1 MLVFALVGFADKA
14 FSLKWGLS
22 ESFDKGL
29 MTMGTMLV
37 PIVGICS
44 VGAEF
49 VARHSEAIQSA
60 AQGMPFDPSMIVG
73 AILAPDL
80 GGYFIAKAMAATPE
94 ILIINGVVLGTLLGQ
109 AICFQLPVFLA
120 TLGKEERPFILKGFL
135 VGITMI
141 PLGMLAAEAIL
152 RMNFV
157 TFLGQFVPIL
167 IICALVALGL
177 YKIPD
182 GMVRG
187 FSVIGRIIQIGTYL
201 LFGLAILGV
210 FLPKIALASEESV
223 HTALV
228 ITLKSAIIISGCL
241 VLTDLVM
248 KLFRPQLQK
257 LAKRIGVTEISVIC
271 MLMNCATSLAILPL
285 FSRMDEK
292 GKMLNA
298 AFSISGAY
306 ILGGSMAFVSAV
318 STGYVVGI
326 FIVAKIVSGFLS
338 MYLMHRIFESNKK
351 KGGNENE
358 NTVTVG

>member
-1 MLVFALVGFADKA
+1 MNVFTAIMLVFGLIGFADKA

-22 ESFDKGL
+22 ESFNNGL
-29 MTMGTMLV
+29 MTMGTMVV

-49 VARHSEAIQSA
+49 IEHHSDGIQSA
-60 AQGMPFDPSMIVG
+60 AAGMPFDPSMIVG

-94 ILIINGVVLGTLLGQ
+94 ILIINGVVLGTLMGQ

-120 TLGKEERPFILKGFL
+120 TVSKNDRPLILKGFL

-141 PLGMLAAEAIL
+141 PVGMLAAEAVL
-152 RMNFV
+152 RMHFT
-157 TFLGQFVPIL
+157 TFLGQFLPIL
-167 IICALVALGL
+167 VICILVALGL
-177 YKIPD
+177 YKIPE

-187 FSVIGRIIQIGTYL
+187 FSIIGKIIQLGTNL
-201 LFGLAILGV
+201 LFALAIAGI
-210 FLPKIALASEESV
+210 FIPSIALASEESV
-223 HTALV
+223 LTALL
-228 ITLKSAIIISGCL
+228 ITLKSAIIISGSL
-241 VLTDLVM
+241 VLTELIM
-248 KLFRPQLQK
+248 KFFRPQLQK
-257 LAKRIGVTEISVIC
+257 LSAKIGVNEVSVIC

-285 FSRMDEK
+285 FPRMDQK

-306 ILGGSMAFVSAV
+306 IVGGSMAFVSAV

-326 FIVAKIVSGFLS
+326 FIIAKLVSGLLS
-338 MYLMHRIFESNKK
+338 MMVMHLTYRGEL
-351 KGGNENE
+351 
-358 NTVTVG
+358 

>member
-29 MTMGTMLV
+29 MTMGTMVV

-44 VGAEF
+44 VGAEL
-49 VARHSEAIQSA
+49 VERHAGGLVEATQN
-60 AQGMPFDPSMIVG
+60 MPFDPSMIVG

-120 TLGKEERPFILKGFL
+120 TVDRLDRPPVLKGFL

-141 PLGMLAAEAIL
+141 PAGMLAAEAVL
-152 RMNFV
+152 RMDFIV
-157 TFLGQFVPIL
+157 FLGQFIPIL

-177 YKIPD
+177 HRIPE
-182 GMVRG
+182 GMIKG
-187 FSVIGRIIQIGTYL
+187 FSFIGKLIQIGTYI
-201 LFGLAILGV
+201 LFALAIAGIFV
-210 FLPKIALASEESV
+210 PGISLASEESV
-223 HTALV
+223 YTALTILV
-228 ITLKSAIIISGCL
+228 KSAIIISGCL
-241 VLTDLVM
+241 VLTEMVM
-248 KLFRPQLQK
+248 KFFRPQLRK
-257 LAKRIGVTEISVIC
+257 LAAKIGVNEISVVC

-318 STGYVVGI
+318 SIGYVVVI
-326 FIVAKIVSGFLS
+326 FMVAKVVSGFLS
-338 MYLMHRIFESNKK
+338 MFIMSKIYESQKK
-351 KGGNENE
+351 RVGGKQ
-358 NTVTVG
+358 

>member
-1 MLVFALVGFADKA
+1 MNVFTAIMLVFGIIGFADKA

-29 MTMGTMLV
+29 MTMGTMVV

-49 VARHSEAIQSA
+49 VARHSDGIQA
-60 AQGMPFDPSMIVG
+60 ATEGMPFDPTMIVG

-80 GGYFIAKAMAATPE
+80 GGYFIAKAMTSDPQ

-109 AICFQLPVFLA
+109 AICFQLPVFLS
-120 TLGKEERPFILKGFL
+120 TINKTDRPVILKGFL

-141 PLGMLAAEAIL
+141 PVGMLAAEAIL

-201 LFGLAILGV
+201 LFALAVAGIFV
-210 FLPKIALASEESV
+210 PKIAFASEESV
-223 HTALV
+223 HTAL
-228 ITLKSAIIISGCL
+228 IILLKSAIIISGSL
-241 VLTDLVM
+241 VLTEMIM
-248 KLFRPQLQK
+248 KFFRPQLQRMAEK
-257 LAKRIGVTEISVIC
+257 VGVNEVSVIS

-285 FSRMDEK
+285 FPRMDKK

-306 ILGGSMAFVSAV
+306 IVGGSMAFVSAV
-318 STGYVVGI
+318 STGYVVAI
-326 FIVAKIVSGFLS
+326 FIVAKAVSGFLS
-338 MYLMHRIFESNKK
+338 MFIMHKIYESNIIK
-351 KGGNENE
+351 EE
-358 NTVTVG
+358 Q

>member
-1 MLVFALVGFADKA
+1 MNIFTGIMLVFGIIGFADKA
-14 FSLKWGLS
+14 LSLKWGLS

-29 MTMGTMLV
+29 MTMGTMVV

-49 VARHSEAIQSA
+49 VERHADAIQSA
-60 AQGMPFDPSMIVG
+60 TSGMPFDPSMIIG

-120 TLGKEERPFILKGFL
+120 TVDKGDRPSILKGFL
-135 VGITMI
+135 VGISLI
-141 PLGMLAAEAIL
+141 PIGMLAAEAIL

-167 IICALVALGL
+167 IICGLVALGL
-177 YKIPD
+177 HKIPD
-182 GMVRG
+182 SMVRG
-187 FSVIGRIIQIGTYL
+187 FSVFGRIVQIFTYI
-201 LFGLAILGV
+201 LFGLAIFGIFV
-210 FLPKIALASEESV
+210 PKFAMASEESV
-223 HTALV
+223 HTALIILV
-228 ITLKSAIIISGCL
+228 KSAIIISGCL
-241 VLTDLVM
+241 VLTEMIM
-248 KLFRPQLQK
+248 KFFRPQLQN
-257 LAKRIGVTEISVIC
+257 LAVKIGVNEISVIC

-285 FSRMDEK
+285 FPRMDQK

-318 STGYVVGI
+318 STGYVVAI
-326 FIVAKIVSGFLS
+326 FIVAKAISGFLS
-338 MYLMHRIFESNKK
+338 MYVMHKIYESQKLK
-351 KGGNENE
+351 EE
-358 NTVTVG
+358 

>member
-1 MLVFALVGFADKA
+1 MNIFTGIMLVFGIIGFADKA
-14 FSLKWGLS
+14 LSLKWGLS

-49 VARHSEAIQSA
+49 VERHADAIQSA
-60 AQGMPFDPSMIVG
+60 TSGMPFDPSMIIG

-120 TLGKEERPFILKGFL
+120 TVDKVDRPLILRGFL
-135 VGITMI
+135 VGITLI
-141 PLGMLAAEAIL
+141 PVGMLAAEAVL

-167 IICALVALGL
+167 IICGLVALGL
-177 YKIPD
+177 HSIPN

-187 FSVIGRIIQIGTYL
+187 FSVFGRIIQIFTYI
-201 LFGLAILGV
+201 LFGLAIFGIFVPNL
-210 FLPKIALASEESV
+210 AMASEESV

-228 ITLKSAIIISGCL
+228 ILVKSAIIISGCL
-241 VLTDLVM
+241 VLTEMVM
-248 KLFRPQLQK
+248 KFFRSQLQK
-257 LAKRIGVTEISVIC
+257 LAVKIGVNEISVIC

-285 FSRMDEK
+285 YPRMDEK

-318 STGYVVGI
+318 STGYVVAI

-338 MYLMHRIFESNKK
+338 MYVMHRIYESQKHK
-351 KGGNENE
+351 EVK
-358 NTVTVG
+358 

>member
-1 MLVFALVGFADKA
+1 MFGVIGFADKA

-29 MTMGTMLV
+29 MTMGTMVV

-49 VARHSEAIQSA
+49 VERHANAIQSA
-60 AQGMPFDPSMIVG
+60 TQELPWDPSMVIG

-120 TLGKEERPFILKGFL
+120 TLNKGDKNFVLRGFL
-135 VGITMI
+135 VGFTVI
-141 PLGMLAAEAIL
+141 PVGMLAAEAIL

-157 TFLGQFVPIL
+157 MFLGQFVPIL
-167 IICALVALGL
+167 MICGLVALGL
-177 YKIPD
+177 YRIPE
-182 GMVRG
+182 GMVKG
-187 FSVIGRIIQIGTYL
+187 FAVIGRIIQVCTYL

-210 FLPKIALASEESV
+210 FIPKIAMASEESV
-223 HTALV
+223 YTALV

-241 VLTDLVM
+241 VLTELIR
-248 KLFRPQLQK
+248 KFFRPQLNK
-257 LAKRIGVTEISVIC
+257 LAGRTGVNDISVIC

-285 FSRMDEK
+285 YPRMDEK
-292 GKMLNA
+292 GKLLNA

-318 STGYVVGI
+318 STGYVVVI
-326 FIVAKIVSGFLS
+326 FIVAKAVSGFLS
-338 MYLMHRIFESNKK
+338 MYIMHRIYESKSKKRRNK
-351 KGGNENE
+351 NE
-358 NTVTVG
+358 NTVTVRQP